1 MSHLPACM
9 YPPTLI
15 KDTPTGQVIEHTA
28 ILQSLESYYPIKPT
42 KGERWSHVHRIAIAP
57 MLTPGYILL
66 KVWVSKYLKLPV
78 YIPLKTYDVDMAA
91 QIYYNIAI
99 PARQRQ
105 QVYDL
110 VNFYLKRP
118 YANMFDQFHEAYV
131 NRYQRLIGK
140 A

>member
-1 MSHLPACM
+1 MA
-9 YPPTLI
+9 T
-15 KDTPTGQVIEHTA
+15 
-28 ILQSLESYYPIKPT
+28 
-42 KGERWSHVHRIAIAP
+42 HVHQIAISP

-78 YIPLKTYDVDMAA
+78 CIPLKTYDVDMAM

-99 PARQRQ
+99 PAGQIQ

-118 YANMFDQFHEAYV
+118 YADVFAQFNKGYT
-131 NRYQRLIGK
+131 NRYNRLIGK